1 MLKNLVFAALKNF
14 DKDNLFIESLGDNI
28 VLNDFTVKVDGT
40 FIILQGNE
48 WDREWEE
55 KMENIVKFKI
65 NSSELTD
72 FEDLS
77 SPGCDF
83 IALGINNGMGF
94 IEMYDCY

>member
-77 SPGCDF
+77 SPGSDA
-83 IALGINNGMGF
+83 IALGINDGMDF
-94 IEMYDCY
+94 IEMYNCY